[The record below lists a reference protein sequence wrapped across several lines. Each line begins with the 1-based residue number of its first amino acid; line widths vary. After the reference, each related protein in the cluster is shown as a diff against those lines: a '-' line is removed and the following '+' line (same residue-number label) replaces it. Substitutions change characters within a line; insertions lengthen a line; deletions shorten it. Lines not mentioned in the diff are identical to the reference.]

1 MGIWLAREIYCEWQR
16 HSECYFQLKRVL
28 LPHPEEAGS
37 DDFLLS
43 TLPQIGHAFLL
54 ESGLP
59 SKVLPHLLQVYFSSA
74 MTLSPPYCSGCFKY
88 KLPGEVLQLPP
99 GPAGILPAWRQ
110 SRSDSQMRKQVPI

>member
-1 MGIWLAREIYCEWQR
+1 MGIRLALEIYGEWQR
-16 HSECYFQLKRVL
+16 HSECYFQLKRLL

-59 SKVLPHLLQVYFSSA
+59 SKVLPHLLQVYFSSD
-74 MTLSPPYCSGCFKY
+74 MTLSPPYYCSAYFKY

-99 GPAGILPAWRQ
+99 GDAGILPA
-110 SRSDSQMRKQVPI
+110 